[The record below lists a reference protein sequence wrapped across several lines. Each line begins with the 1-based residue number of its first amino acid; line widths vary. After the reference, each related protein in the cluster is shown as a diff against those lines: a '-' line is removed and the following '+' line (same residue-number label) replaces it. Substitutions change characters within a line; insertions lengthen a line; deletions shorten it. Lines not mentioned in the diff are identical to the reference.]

1 MSTAGTDIM
10 STIRTATE
18 ARDAE
23 TLIGLY
29 ADDAR
34 VTVVD
39 SSRPPSSPTTLR
51 GRDQIADFVRATT
64 DNDMTHQVRD
74 EVRGDDRL
82 AYTVHCRY
90 PDGNRVLCATIADI
104 DGGGHITNQ
113 TIVQAWDE

>member
-1 MSTAGTDIM
+1 MSTTTTDTM

-18 ARDAE
+18 ARDADA
-23 TLIGLY
+23 LIALY
-29 ADDAR
+29 ADDAQ

-39 SSRPPSSPTTLR
+39 SARPPSSPTTLR
-51 GRDQIADFVRATT
+51 GRGEIADFVRQTT
-64 DNDMTHQVRD
+64 DSDMTHQVRD

-90 PDGNRVLCATIADI
+90 PNGARVLCATIADL
-104 DGGGHITNQ
+104 DGAGHITNQ